1 MTLAEIKG
9 NRNLV
14 KALTGMVESG
24 HIPHAL
30 LFSENDGC
38 GAFALVQAFLDELFA
53 HDHKVS
59 GMIHPDVRYVF
70 PIVGGTSQAHERP
83 KVTSETFLDKFRDL
97 ASGNP
102 YFTEEEYNL
111 ALGFEKKSTSISV
124 GEARVLLDK
133 LALTPVE
140 GGWNA
145 VVFYLP
151 EKMNAAAANTLLKV
165 LEEPSDK
172 ILFLMITHAT
182 EKVLPTITS
191 RCQGLRVLPYSREE
205 ITEIL
210 TGQFGKSEDEAARA
224 ALRADGSVGE
234 ALRFLSDREDYKA
247 QTELFSNLINAL
259 ISKDLIPALACA
271 DTMAALPSREKQK
284 AFCKFAVENL
294 RKIFL
299 LQQGLRELAGLS
311 AEERAFF
318 TMAADRCKKSFPR
331 KAMAVFD
338 RAQLLIDRN
347 VNQKI
352 LFCDLVNRLY
362 ENI

>member
-1 MTLAEIKG
+1 M
-9 NRNLV
+9 
-14 KALTGMVESG
+14 
-24 HIPHAL
+24 
-30 LFSENDGC
+30 
-38 GAFALVQAFLDELFA
+38 
-53 HDHKVS
+53 
-59 GMIHPDVRYVF
+59 
-70 PIVGGTSQAHERP
+70 
-83 KVTSETFLDKFRDL
+83 
-97 ASGNP
+97 
-102 YFTEEEYNL
+102 
-111 ALGFEKKSTSISV
+111 
-124 GEARVLLDK
+124 
-133 LALTPVE
+133 
-140 GGWNA
+140 
-145 VVFYLP
+145 
-151 EKMNAAAANTLLKV
+151 
-165 LEEPSDK
+165 
-172 ILFLMITHAT
+172 
-182 EKVLPTITS
+182 
-191 RCQGLRVLPYSREE
+191 LPYSEE
-205 ITEIL
+205 IAEIL
-210 TGQFGKSEDEAARA
+210 IGQFGKSDDEAARA

-311 AEERAFF
+311 EEESSFF